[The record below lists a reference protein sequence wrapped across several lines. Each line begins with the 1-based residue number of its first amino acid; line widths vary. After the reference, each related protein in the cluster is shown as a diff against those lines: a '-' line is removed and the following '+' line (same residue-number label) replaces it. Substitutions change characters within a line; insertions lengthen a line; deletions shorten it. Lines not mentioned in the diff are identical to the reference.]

1 MQAVQKLD
9 KMIQLVQELVDNG
22 GFFRAFGGFNWL
34 NCVKM
39 EAWRRFR

>member
-9 KMIQLVQELVDNG
+9 KMIQLVQELVDNR
-22 GFFRAFGGFNWL
+22 GFFRAFGGCYSL